1 MDERIAPHVD
11 ELSRALGNKY
21 TEEIRSELE
30 KLLQYRVPLDEAKR
44 TVLNRFMSRS
54 PASVQV
60 KDLVGGMNGFDIT
73 GRVISIENK
82 TVTVQEEQ
90 RSVFTGSFGD
100 GTGICS
106 FTCWDDMSLKA
117 GDAIRI
123 RNAYTRMWNNRP
135 ELYFGKRS
143 VIEKLPDDQVQDVAE
158 LSHTNLKK
166 LQDIAPADVMAGSEV
181 VIVEMYHRDISL
193 KGKTLTITEGVIAD
207 ETAKL
212 PFTSWTPLK
221 GADIGSFIH
230 FEGAAVRIFRGLPS
244 INFSEK
250 TTISLIPQ
258 PESLPFTLESVS
270 KASDPIPIG
279 KVLEKSGI
287 FDVTVAGNII
297 SVRPGSGIIER
308 CPVCNRVTQK
318 ASCRA
323 HGSVDCVSDMR
334 IKFILDD
341 GTGSLHVMLNCELS
355 EAVYGKSMYEAE
367 KLARESISKEVV
379 FDDMKRVLTGKYI
392 AIRGNSSRNEFG
404 VTLVA
409 KSAWYPDT
417 DLKVRIDTLLKRIEG
432 QVSDNG

>member
-1 MDERIAPHVD
+1 MDERIAPHVE
-11 ELSRALGNKY
+11 ELSRVLGNRY
-21 TEEIRSELE
+21 TEEIRAELE

-44 TVLNRFMSRS
+44 TILNRFTSRS

-60 KDLVGGMNGFDIT
+60 KDLVGGMNGFDII
-73 GRVISIENK
+73 GRVISIEKKN
-82 TVTVQEEQ
+82 VTVQEDK

-123 RNAYTRMWNNRP
+123 KNAYTRMWNNRP

-143 VIEKLPDDQVQDVAE
+143 VIEKLPDDQLQDIAE
-158 LSHTNLKK
+158 MSHAKPKK
-166 LQDIAPADVMAGSEV
+166 LQDIAPADVMASSEV

-193 KGKTLTITEGVIAD
+193 KGKMLTITEGVIAD

-212 PFTSWTPLK
+212 PFTSWTPLR

-230 FEGAAVRIFRGLPS
+230 FEGASIRIFRGLPS
-244 INFSEK
+244 INFSDN
-250 TTISLIPQ
+250 TTISLIAQ
-258 PESLPFTLESVS
+258 PEKLPFTLHSVS
-270 KASDPIPIG
+270 SAADPVPILN
-279 KVLEKSGI
+279 VLDKSGI

-323 HGSVDCVSDMR
+323 HGPVECVSDMR

-355 EAVYGKSMYEAE
+355 EAVYGKTMYEAE
-367 KLARESISKEVV
+367 KMARESISKEVV

-392 AIRGNSSRNEFG
+392 AIRGNSSKNEFG

-409 KSAWYPDT
+409 KSAWCPDA
-417 DLKVRIDTLLKRIEG
+417 DLKGRMDILLKRIEG
-432 QVSDNG
+432 QVSNNG